1 MSASTSSSSVNS
13 AATRNAEKA
22 AMIERLRP
30 INNLEEF
37 AQAVV
42 AEMGLDYD
50 EDIVPDYYV
59 LANVKKSRSDKS
71 KLNKMLLTGRYVKET
86 KTTPAFT
93 SLRVEI
99 QDIGNAFARIGAI
112 GDGNCMVH
120 SLFTAASPTYRKLL
134 HMDRQAVADIFRDVL
149 TSRVGELRVIADVVY
164 AELGGAE
171 AFEETFAQLEGIEPN
186 SSSENNSGSNKSS
199 SSSSGTKV
207 NRSEI
212 DVSMGPLIARMFGFN
227 FLAVRLDERLRIT
240 PVGQTRIGR
249 DTALPTIFIHYM
261 GGGRLDFGARGASA
275 VDSRVGH
282 YEVIVRPTLTE
293 DYSPSAES
301 ILPESGMVEL
311 DEGATTFM
319 MTEADLADVLRLF
332 EDMNANAMNAET
344 KRVFLASIARKRA
357 EGIPISPASAS
368 TLAAI
373 ERREAR
379 EAASA
384 PALIP
389 AKKATSAK
397 KATTAGRRVTVKK
410 ANSGNSLSP
419 SMLAAIE
426 SMSLANARAS
436 GNGGVSPR
444 TLAAIAALEA
454 GNAPKKETSARRST
468 RKKASPK
475 AAGGAGA
482 PRRSERVR
490 AATQKKKKTSSSSHR
505 SSSSLSPS
513 TLAAILAMESMN
525 NKNGVPNLE

>member
-1 MSASTSSSSVNS
+1 
-13 AATRNAEKA
+13 
-22 AMIERLRP
+22 MIGRLRT

-37 AQAVV
+37 AKSVV
-42 AEMGLDYD
+42 EEMDLDYD
-50 EDIVPDYYV
+50 KDIIPDYYV
-59 LANVKKSRSDKS
+59 LPNVKQGRSDKS
-71 KLNKMLLTGRYVKET
+71 KLNKMLLTGRYVGKT

-99 QDIGNAFARIGAI
+99 QDIGNGFARIGAI

-134 HMDRQAVADIFRDVL
+134 HIDRQAVADIFRDVL
-149 TSRVGELRVIADVVY
+149 TTRVAELKEIANLVY
-164 AELGGAE
+164 AEQGGAE
-171 AFEETFAQLEGIEPN
+171 AFEETFALLEGIEPE
-186 SSSENNSGSNKSS
+186 SSSSNSS
-199 SSSSGTKV
+199 SSSSGTKA
-207 NRSEI
+207 NRVEI

-240 PVGQTRIGR
+240 PVGQTRVGR
-249 DTALPTIFIHYM
+249 DPALPTIFIHYM

-282 YEVIVRPTLTE
+282 YEVIVRPVLTA

-319 MTEADLADVLRLF
+319 MAEADLAGVLRLF

-357 EGIPISPASAS
+357 EGIPISPASAT

-379 EAASA
+379 EAAAA

-389 AKKATSAK
+389 AKKAASAK
-397 KATTAGRRVTVKK
+397 KATTAGRRATVKK
-410 ANSGNSLSP
+410 SSSNSSLSP
-419 SMLAAIE
+419 SMLAAIK
-426 SMSLANARAS
+426 SMGLANSRANS
-436 GNGGVSPR
+436 NGGVSPR

-454 GNAPKKETSARRST
+454 GSPPKKETSARRST
-468 RKKASPK
+468 RKKTSPK

-482 PRRSERVR
+482 PAPRRSERVR
-490 AATQKKKKTSSSSHR
+490 AMTQKKKKTSSSSRR
-505 SSSSLSPS
+505 SSNNLSPN
-513 TLAAILAMESMN
+513 TLAALLAMESMN
-525 NKNGVPNLE
+525 NKGGVPNLD